1 MEYAVPETE
10 LVQRRERLQRSMQAS
25 QVDAVVIVQD
35 ADLFYFTGTVQAGT
49 LYVPSQGEPLYM
61 VRREIGRARRESPLP
76 RIVPLASMREMP
88 ARLAEQGYP
97 PARRIGFE
105 LDTVPVGLFERYRK
119 VFASCELVDATPLVR
134 KVRAIKSPFEI
145 DLVRKAAAH
154 IDRIF
159 RAACALVREGMTQ
172 IELAAE
178 LERISR
184 LDGHPGPVRM
194 RAFNGGMSFGHV
206 MAGADAAIP
215 AYVDTPLGGVGPHPF
230 FGQGASGSKIARH
243 EPIIVDW
250 GGFAGGYL
258 ADQTRILC
266 IGELPEH
273 LARAY
278 DDMRAVEAQMKATA
292 RPGVCWSALYEQAV
306 ALAGARGHAAR
317 FMGSEGSQV
326 SFVGHGVGIEID
338 ELPFLARGFDDD
350 VLEAGM
356 VFAFEPKVVFPGEG
370 AVGIEDTFLVLPDG
384 IEQLTF
390 SDDAIAVIGG

>member
-1 MEYAVPETE
+1 
-10 LVQRRERLQRSMQAS
+10 MQS
-25 QVDAVVIVQD
+25 SNIDAVVIVQD

-49 LYVPSQGEPLYM
+49 LYVPGDGEPLYL

-76 RIVPLASMREMP
+76 NIVPLASMRELT
-88 ARLAEQGYP
+88 ARIAEHGCP
-97 PARRIGFE
+97 PAKRIGFE
-105 LDTVPVGLFERYRK
+105 LDTVPVGFFERYRK
-119 VFASCELVDATPLVR
+119 VFAACEPVDAAPLLR
-134 KVRAIKSPFEI
+134 RVRAIKSPFEVG
-145 DLVRKAAAH
+145 LVRQAAAQ
-154 IDRIF
+154 IDRIH
-159 RAACALVREGMTQ
+159 RAACNIVREGMTQ

-178 LERISR
+178 LERIAR
-184 LDGHPGPVRM
+184 LDGHPGPIRM
-194 RAFNGGMSFGHV
+194 RAFNGWMSFGHV
-206 MAGADAAIP
+206 MAGADAAVP

-230 FGQGASGSKIARH
+230 FGQGASASRIGRH
-243 EPIIVDW
+243 APIIVDW

-278 DDMRAVEAQMKATA
+278 DDMRDIQAQMKATA
-292 RPGVCWSALYEQAV
+292 RPGVCWSAIYRQAV
-306 ALAGARGHAAR
+306 SLAEARGHAAR
-317 FMGSEGSQV
+317 FMGATGAQV

-370 AVGIEDTFLVLPDG
+370 AVGIENTFLVLPDG
-384 IEQLTF
+384 LEQLTF
-390 SDDAIAVIGG
+390 SDEAIAIIEP